1 MKFGFSLSNN
11 QGIEDVQAIF
21 RLAARA
27 EELGFDSVWAS
38 DHVFNVSYVYERL
51 GNRPYYDPLSILS
64 YVAAITENL
73 VLGTS
78 VLVLPYHNPIRL
90 AKAAATLDVMSGGR
104 LALGVGVGVIEQ
116 ELNALGSPFHQRGAI
131 TNECIAIMKE
141 LWTQEDPSFDGEFYS
156 FSGMKFSPKPVQKP
170 HIPLLIGGTSR
181 AAIRRAASL
190 GDGWHPTA
198 MPPEELAE
206 NIQYLRRQAQAAGR
220 DAAEIAVSISVP
232 MQGGRAG
239 RFSLGTDPEEI
250 GPKVEAFA
258 NLGVE
263 RMVISPYSD
272 DPQEMLAAAEMVGQ
286 HVIPHFS

>member
-21 RLAARA
+21 RLATRA

-78 VLVLPYHNPIRL
+78 VLVLPYHNPMRL

-131 TNECIAIMKE
+131 TNESIAIMKE
-141 LWTQEDPSFDGEFYS
+141 LWTQDDPSFQGEFYS
-156 FSGMKFSPKPVQKP
+156 FSGMKFSPSRCRSPTFP
-170 HIPLLIGGTSR
+170 CLSEAPAAPPSAAPPAWATAGTPRPCPRRNCRRTSSTCAGRPRPPGETTRRSR
-181 AAIRRAASL
+181 FPSASRCREEGPDALPWEPTRRRSGRRRRL
-190 GDGWHPTA
+190 SPTWGWSEWSFHPTA
-198 MPPEELAE
+198 TTPGRCWPPP
-206 NIQYLRRQAQAAGR
+206 R
-220 DAAEIAVSISVP
+220 
-232 MQGGRAG
+232 
-239 RFSLGTDPEEI
+239 
-250 GPKVEAFA
+250 
-258 NLGVE
+258 
-263 RMVISPYSD
+263 
-272 DPQEMLAAAEMVGQ
+272 
-286 HVIPHFS
+286 